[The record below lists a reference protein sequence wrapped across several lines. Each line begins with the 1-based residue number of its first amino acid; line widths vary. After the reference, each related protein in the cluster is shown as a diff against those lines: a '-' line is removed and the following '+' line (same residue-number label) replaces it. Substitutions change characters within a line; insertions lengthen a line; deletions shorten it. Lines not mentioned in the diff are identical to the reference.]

1 MRAKLVEISP
11 TPPAGRLHEYA
22 RALVVYAYDVLELLE
37 GEVEAGRILVA
48 HWAYLDRE
56 PVRALRG
63 RRIGDEYRLRLERFF
78 DNPQLEAERQFNAI
92 EEFDLPFFYDVGS
105 PR

>member
-1 MRAKLVEISP
+1 
-11 TPPAGRLHEYA
+11 
-22 RALVVYAYDVLELLE
+22 VYAYDVLEVLQ
-37 GEVEAGRILVA
+37 GEVEADRILVA

-63 RRIGDEYRLRLERFF
+63 RRVGDEYRLRLERF
-78 DNPQLEAERQFNAI
+78 DENPQLESERQFNAI
-92 EEFDLPFFYDVGS
+92 DDFALPFFYDVSS